1 VVHGK
6 EPSHFLAM
14 FGGRL
19 VIFAGGKAGWG
30 SSQLQQDEGPGD
42 TYLLHV
48 RGTAAYNTKA
58 EQVRQTDTHR
68 QRDTHRQTHTDR
80 QTDRHTQTERHA
92 EADHTRTHAR
102 TLARTHARTHT
113 HTQPHSDHSVIF
125 LEQSEA
131 PTGKINMSNSHIA
144 ITNAEESTTQRQF

>member
-1 VVHGK
+1 MVHGK

-58 EQVRQTDTHR
+58 EQVRQTDRQTDTHR
-68 QRDTHRQTHTDR
+68 QRDMLRQI
-80 QTDRHTQTERHA
+80 
-92 EADHTRTHAR
+92 
-102 TLARTHARTHT
+102 THARTHT
-113 HTQPHSDHSVIF
+113 RTHAHTQPHSDHSVIF

-131 PTGKINMSNSHIA
+131 PIGKINMSNSHIA

>member
-1 VVHGK
+1 MRVVHGK

-68 QRDTHRQTHTDR
+68 QRDMLRQITHT
-80 QTDRHTQTERHA
+80 H
-92 EADHTRTHAR
+92 
-102 TLARTHARTHT
+102 ARTHARTHT
-113 HTQPHSDHSVIF
+113 HTHTAT
-125 LEQSEA
+125 L
-131 PTGKINMSNSHIA
+131 
-144 ITNAEESTTQRQF
+144 

>member
-1 VVHGK
+1 VRVVHGK

-68 QRDTHRQTHTDR
+68 QRDTQTDTHRQTH
-80 QTDRHTQTERHA
+80 RHTQTERHA
-92 EADHTRTHAR
+92 EADHTH
-102 TLARTHARTHT
+102 ARTHARTHT
-113 HTQPHSDHSVIF
+113 HTHARTHTHTHSHT
-125 LEQSEA
+125 L
-131 PTGKINMSNSHIA
+131 
-144 ITNAEESTTQRQF
+144 ITQ

>member
-1 VVHGK
+1 MVHGK

-68 QRDTHRQTHTDR
+68 QTHR
-80 QTDRHTQTERHA
+80 QTERHA
-92 EADHTRTHAR
+92 EADHTH
-102 TLARTHARTHT
+102 ARTHARTHT
-113 HTQPHSDHSVIF
+113 AT
-125 LEQSEA
+125 L
-131 PTGKINMSNSHIA
+131 
-144 ITNAEESTTQRQF
+144 

>member
-68 QRDTHRQTHTDR
+68 Q
-80 QTDRHTQTERHA
+80 TQTERHA
-92 EADHTRTHAR
+92 EADHTHTHA
-102 TLARTHARTHT
+102 HTHT
-113 HTQPHSDHSVIF
+113 RTQPHSDHSVIF

-131 PTGKINMSNSHIA
+131 PIWKINY
-144 ITNAEESTTQRQF
+144 E

>member
-1 VVHGK
+1 MRVVHGK

-58 EQVRQTDTHR
+58 EQVRQTDRQTERQTHR
-68 QRDTHRQTHTDR
+68 QTDRQTRTDRETDRQTHTDR
-80 QTDRHTQTERHA
+80 ETC
-92 EADHTRTHAR
+92 
-102 TLARTHARTHT
+102 
-113 HTQPHSDHSVIF
+113 
-125 LEQSEA
+125 
-131 PTGKINMSNSHIA
+131 
-144 ITNAEESTTQRQF
+144 

>member
-58 EQVRQTDTHR
+58 EQVRQTDR
-68 QRDTHRQTHTDR
+68 QRDRHTQTDTHRQT
-80 QTDRHTQTERHA
+80 HTQTERHA

-102 TLARTHARTHT
+102 THARTHT
-113 HTQPHSDHSVIF
+113 AT
-125 LEQSEA
+125 L
-131 PTGKINMSNSHIA
+131 
-144 ITNAEESTTQRQF
+144 